1 MTDSPIKHIPTVP
14 YDPFVPRYSAFG
26 GYYEPFETT
35 GWVDESMSW
44 KESCYIGDWSPMTK
58 LRVSGPDAVRFFSD
72 CTVNSYARFDVGQAK
87 HAVFCNGNGNIMG
100 EGILMRIAED
110 VLHFTSGFGV
120 PWARYLLEKGD
131 YDVVAED
138 VTEQYT
144 IHQVQ
149 GPNSLA
155 LLQEAT
161 GEDLTDIR
169 FMRFRKVAIDGME
182 FELLRQG
189 MAGEIG
195 YELHGDW
202 NEGAAVYQRI
212 VEVGQKYGIRR
223 LGGRTKLINHIEAC
237 FPTPTI
243 DFVPAWFDTGVEDFL
258 EWVQNRSYRPVE
270 FFRKHSGSVV
280 TPDAHALF
288 RNPVELGWGKSV
300 KFDHSFLGD
309 DALRAEVE
317 SPTRIIRTLVWNSAD
332 VVDTVA
338 SLFVK
343 DETPFR
349 PFEWPRSMLGDVI
362 ADRVLVDGVDIG
374 QATSRAYSYY
384 FREMISLA
392 VLKVEHAEIGTEVEV
407 IWGDEGYPQKR
418 IRATVAPAPYKEDKR
433 RANVAEPVSL

>member
-1 MTDSPIKHIPTVP
+1 
-14 YDPFVPRYSAFG
+14 
-26 GYYEPFETT
+26 
-35 GWVDESMSW
+35 
-44 KESCYIGDWSPMTK
+44 
-58 LRVSGPDAVRFFSD
+58 
-72 CTVNSYARFDVGQAK
+72 
-87 HAVFCNGNGNIMG
+87 
-100 EGILMRIAED
+100 
-110 VLHFTSGFGV
+110 
-120 PWARYLLEKGD
+120 
-131 YDVVAED
+131 
-138 VTEQYT
+138 
-144 IHQVQ
+144 
-149 GPNSLA
+149 
-155 LLQEAT
+155 
-161 GEDLTDIR
+161 
-169 FMRFRKVAIDGME
+169 
-182 FELLRQG
+182 
-189 MAGEIG
+189 
-195 YELHGDW
+195 
-202 NEGAAVYQRI
+202 
-212 VEVGQKYGIRR
+212 
-223 LGGRTKLINHIEAC
+223 
-237 FPTPTI
+237 
-243 DFVPAWFDTGVEDFL
+243 
-258 EWVQNRSYRPVE
+258 
-270 FFRKHSGSVV
+270 VV